1 MIHVKTD
8 EIYGKNPIINAN
20 DLRSHIINIDSRF
33 RKSQLEPPTD
43 FQFEFAHTYK
53 NVIHARIVSVEIP
66 AVVYNFSRAKKNTMF
81 RLDATDYTGVQHHL
95 TISIPD
101 GNYTTSQLLETIQQ
115 ELNGIRD
122 MYGMFF
128 RITMDQRT
136 NKVTI
141 HHDGTAAP
149 PCPVGPSHCPIE
161 FGLVFVMVGLEDR
174 RYDFGLGYNLGF
186 TEQMYVVKTASITTE
201 SIISTAGDSYFLL
214 AMDDM
219 YTVEHKT
226 EDTYI
231 QCLVNLTDGG
241 DGLINKVFTPEYR
254 KNLSN
259 SMKGRVLSEETK
271 AKLRT
276 YRLGVPNSPEA
287 RAKISKA
294 NKGRRNSDALMEL
307 LINRKGKKNP
317 AFGITGQKCKNFKG
331 FIEVFKNGVY
341 LGKYEGIRHCAESF
355 GVEATKV
362 SAVINGRRNHTG
374 GYTFKR
380 I

>member
-231 QCLVNLTDGG
+231 QCLAKMVRKKTVNGEEDGYMIQSNEFTFPRPTD
-241 DGLINKVFTPEYR
+241 VR
-254 KNLSN
+254 QV
-259 SMKGRVLSEETK
+259 RVRILD
-271 AKLRT
+271 R
-276 YRLGVPNSPEA
+276 YGVPIDIHHLNVS
-287 RAKISKA
+287 ISLEIKEVMNVQLYDNYRNYLWEEKEPRVVKHA
-294 NKGRRNSDALMEL
+294 SGSSAPFVVPGR
-307 LINRKGKKNP
+307 
-317 AFGITGQKCKNFKG
+317 NF
-331 FIEVFKNGVY
+331 N
-341 LGKYEGIRHCAESF
+341 
-355 GVEATKV
+355 
-362 SAVINGRRNHTG
+362 
-374 GYTFKR
+374 
-380 I
+380 